1 MTINNNLELIQEEI
15 EELLKSLGREKEP
28 FTLIAV
34 SKTVDCDKIQ
44 TAIDWGITDI
54 GENKVQELVRK
65 EKEIGDAVRYHMIGA
80 LQSNKVKDV
89 IEKAFLIHSLDRNSL
104 LKEIE
109 KRGKQREQ
117 IVDCLIEINLGKEE
131 SKAGIYLENLE
142 EFIEKIENCSFIRI
156 KGLMT
161 IAPYCE
167 DTEDVRPIFRK
178 MKEIFD
184 ELNEK
189 DLENFDMEYLSM
201 GMSHDFKVAIEEG
214 SNMVRIGT
222 SIFGERDYSKK

>member
-1 MTINNNLELIQEEI
+1 MTINNNLELIHEEI
-15 EELLKSLGREKEP
+15 EALLKNLGREKEP

-44 TAIDWGITDI
+44 KAIDWGITDI

-65 EKEIGDAVRYHMIGA
+65 EKEIGNAVRYHMIGA

-117 IVDCLIEINLGKEE
+117 IVDCLIEINLGEEE

-142 EFIEKIENCSFIRI
+142 EFIEKIESCSFIRI

-184 ELNEK
+184 ELSEREL
-189 DLENFDMEYLSM
+189 DNFDMEYLSM

-222 SIFGERDYSKK
+222 SIFGERDYSKN

>member
-1 MTINNNLELIQEEI
+1 MTIYNNLDLINRDI
-15 EELLKSLGREKEP
+15 EELLQRLDRENEP

-44 TAIDWGITDI
+44 EAIGWGITDI
-54 GENKVQELVRK
+54 GENKVQEILRK
-65 EKEIGDAVRYHMIGA
+65 EKELGDSVRIHMIGA
-80 LQSNKVKDV
+80 LQRNKVKDV
-89 IEKAFLIHSLDRNSL
+89 IDKSVLIHSLDRNSL

-109 KRGKQREQ
+109 KRGRQKEQ
-117 IVDCLIEINLGKEE
+117 IVDCLIEINLGEEE

-142 EFIEKIENCSFIRI
+142 EFIQKIEHCSFVRI

-161 IAPYCE
+161 IAPFFE
-167 DTEDVRPIFRK
+167 DTEKVRPIFKK
-178 MKEIFD
+178 MKELYDDINSRK
-184 ELNEK
+184 LN
-189 DLENFDMEYLSM
+189 NFDMEYLSM